1 MENMKS
7 ARKDDTGDVGSDLSE
22 QIKAATKE
30 NHVRAENTQLM
41 LSYQKGQI
49 TLPQYKVLLCSLYQ
63 IYKVLEEELDRNC
76 SHPAVAPIYFPQELA
91 RLESLES
98 DLEHFLGSDWRKK
111 VIVPA
116 ATHRYE
122 QRLRQLGKE
131 SPELLVAHAYTR
143 YLGDLS
149 GGQVL
154 GKITQKSLG
163 LSSKDGLSFF
173 SFPGVSSPN
182 RFKQLYRS
190 RMNSIELTAQQRAA
204 LLQEAVDAFE
214 SNIQVFD
221 DLQKMLSVTTE
232 TADQSERS
240 VVKNTLF
247 PSSPIMQFTVGVC
260 VALTTIGMGIYA
272 MSTSTAL

>member
-7 ARKDDTGDVGSDLSE
+7 ARRNDSGEAGSDLSE
-22 QIKAATKE
+22 QIKAATMD

-49 TLPQYKVLLCSLYQ
+49 TLPQYKVLLCSLYN
-63 IYKVLEEELDRNC
+63 IYKALEEELDRNA

-91 RLESLES
+91 RLESLRS
-98 DLEHFLGSDWRKK
+98 DLEHFLGSDWKKK

-122 QRLRQLGKE
+122 QRLREIGRE
-131 SPELLVAHAYTR
+131 NPELLVAHAYTR

-163 LSSKDGLSFF
+163 LSSKEGLSFF

-190 RMNSIELTAQQRAA
+190 RMNSIELTEAERAA
-204 LLQEAVDAFE
+204 VLEEAVGAFE
-214 SNIQVFD
+214 LNIQVFD
-221 DLQKMLSVTTE
+221 DLQKMLSIATE

-240 VVKNTLF
+240 LQTSRL
-247 PSSPIMQFTVGVC
+247 PASPIMQFTVGLC
-260 VALTTIGMGIYA
+260 LTLATIGAGMYV
-272 MSTSTAL
+272 L